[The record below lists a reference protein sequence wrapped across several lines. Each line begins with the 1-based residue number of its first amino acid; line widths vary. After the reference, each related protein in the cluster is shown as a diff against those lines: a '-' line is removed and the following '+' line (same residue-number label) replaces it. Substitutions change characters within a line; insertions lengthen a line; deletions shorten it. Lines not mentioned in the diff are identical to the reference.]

1 MQTAERPTIAMFSG
15 REDGKSGRFRGWTF
29 RVSAGEVL
37 AIGAVSGG
45 SARVALSHGHC
56 KRLAVEHV
64 AGGLPRPL
72 HDCLQ
77 IVDSQ
82 TRDPAVLDYGHPVR
96 NGPFC
101 PLCRSPARRGRIEAR
116 RLALRGGADKT
127 LSPSRVRMITYAQAL
142 ELVNRELGQY
152 LRTGDDEVVVVEPRT
167 IERDFGW
174 VFSYESRKALETNDI
189 RYALSG
195 NGPIIVDRYDGS
207 LHRFGSLC
215 SRRDA
220 FDAYEA
226 ELAKRIDRETLGSI
240 LKEIARSLE
249 TNGHSNKAEF
259 VAALV
264 TILKWDHLA
273 SIPGLKSDVMW
284 GGGTSISGVSEF
296 NSPEDRESFV
306 RLLLRLADLMRR
318 FGIASRSMESAAQA
332 MSSWLESPSIH

>member
-1 MQTAERPTIAMFSG
+1 
-15 REDGKSGRFRGWTF
+15 
-29 RVSAGEVL
+29 
-37 AIGAVSGG
+37 
-45 SARVALSHGHC
+45 
-56 KRLAVEHV
+56 
-64 AGGLPRPL
+64 
-72 HDCLQ
+72 
-77 IVDSQ
+77 
-82 TRDPAVLDYGHPVR
+82 
-96 NGPFC
+96 
-101 PLCRSPARRGRIEAR
+101 
-116 RLALRGGADKT
+116 
-127 LSPSRVRMITYAQAL
+127 MITYAQAL

-152 LRTGDDEVVVVEPRT
+152 LRTGDDGVVVVEPRT

-306 RLLLRLADLMRR
+306 RLLLRLADLMRGSALLR
-318 FGIASRSMESAAQA
+318 VAWNRLHKQCRVGWRVLPSIKSMT
-332 MSSWLESPSIH
+332 ESPLDPLSPPFQFRLRTLLLLFVVLGSSLAVFGAWGIVVFVLVVGLAAYLHQVESFSPLMHFVLVVLCLICLAGLLLPWLSSCASTLVVPRLRQSLEANRRGFASLPPGQRLFSPGIHGRQERQTYA